1 MVRKYS
7 NVQGYKFSHVENLDD
22 NASSAH
28 QTGGV
33 YVLHGVA
40 GLAPP

>member
-22 NASSAH
+22 NASS
-28 QTGGV
+28 
-33 YVLHGVA
+33 VLEVSMCSMV
-40 GLAPP
+40 